1 MDILSALCAAHRR
14 MIAENP
20 VQVTISRTERVEQNG
35 AFAEVK
41 SQHGPYTVRL
51 FQNLSQRSAREVT
64 VTPGTKQTDTRWG
77 LAADESADLR
87 AGPDVTDEFEVAG
100 VGSFR
105 VTAVYPLM
113 LAGATYGYQAELERV
128 S

>member
-1 MDILSALCAAHRR
+1 MDTLSALSAAHRR

-20 VQVTISRTERVEQNG
+20 VQVTVSRTERVEQNG

-51 FQNLSQRSAREVT
+51 FQSQSLRSAREVT
-64 VTPGTKQTDTRWG
+64 ATPGTKQTDTRWG

-87 AGPDVTDEFEVAG
+87 AGPDVTDEFEV
-100 VGSFR
+100 VGIGIFR
-105 VTAVYPLM
+105 VVAVYPLV
-113 LAGATYGYQAELERV
+113 LAGVIYGYQADLERV

>member
-1 MDILSALCAAHRR
+1 MDALGALRAAHRR

-20 VQVTISRTERVEQNG
+20 ITITISRTERVEQDG
-35 AFAEVK
+35 AFAEVMN
-41 SQHGPYTVRL
+41 QHGPYTVRL
-51 FQNLSQRSAREVT
+51 FQNLSQRSARDVT

-77 LAADESADLR
+77 LAADDSADLR
-87 AGPDVTDEFEVAG
+87 AGPDVTDEFEAAG

-113 LAGATYGYQAELERV
+113 LAGAIYGYQAELERV

>member
-1 MDILSALCAAHRR
+1 MDTLSALRAAHRR

-41 SQHGPYTVRL
+41 SQHGPYIVRL

-64 VTPGTKQTDTRWG
+64 VTPGTKQTDARWG

-87 AGPDVTDEFEVAG
+87 AGPEVTDEFEVDG
-100 VGSFR
+100 GGSFR
-105 VTAVYPLM
+105 ITAVYPLM
-113 LAGATYGYQAELERV
+113 LAGSVYGYQAELERV